1 VIVFFA
7 SCSTQKNSLI
17 NREFHSLNTRYNVL
31 FNGNEALEI
40 GRAVLEQNKKDNFF
54 ELLTIEPI
62 SLEGEDFDSEA
73 SIPSFGMAEEKAVK
87 AIQKHNMNIGGK
99 QRNRQIAK
107 SYLLLGKARYYDRR
121 FLPALDAFNF
131 LLEGFEGSKTFYEE
145 KLWREKTNMRLNN
158 NELAASNLRSIAIN
172 IPRKHKLFAEVNANM
187 AQAFI
192 HLKKYDSA
200 LVYLDR
206 AVREEKNKALQ
217 ARYSYIEAQLLERV
231 NLLDSAR
238 QVYRSIVERKR
249 KAPRI
254 FWMQSKLQTF
264 RLDALLDSI
273 SPLAEINQLSRA
285 FENQTFLHLIY
296 QQKARYLR
304 SQKLDSLALV
314 SYRNSNNSPYVD
326 ELTKRINYRELADYY
341 FQKGNYLTT
350 GNYLDSLLTQLSVD
364 SKYRNTVQREREGLD
379 QVIIYET
386 TIQYAD
392 SVLMLA
398 SMNKKEQYAFFEN
411 QISLKR
417 KKELEAIE
425 KKKNNKLFRF
435 RADNVSVFYFYNERL
450 RITGKQDFLSN
461 WGNRPNR
468 DNWNRNTDLI
478 LNESQVKKE
487 RIEPDKKTVFFIE
500 TPEYLVSQIPT
511 NQNVLDSL
519 RKSRTQAYLDV
530 GIVYKEKFKNEQ
542 LALNRFA
549 KVLQNNP
556 TDYQE
561 ESALYHTF
569 KLLEKRKPIIASEVK
584 KRLLESFPESIF
596 SQIILNPDNQ
606 DKLSE
611 LTLEMRFNNLYQ
623 TFKNQQFDQVLNEGK
638 RLLVLASGTDLE
650 PKITFLLAH
659 TIGRLEGEEKW
670 KIALEE
676 FVAKYPNSVEVSSAK
691 KSLNLFTKEP
701 ENQKRV
707 IQRYKWVFVLSNAE
721 ELDTFRFALEEKVKE
736 ERKLNWKVTRDVYN
750 SDYSFIVIHTGGE
763 APLKEN
769 YLKKWGQLPR
779 LEKVTNNFVL
789 LSAQYEKIQREKKI
803 HPDFK
808 PIE

>member
-1 VIVFFA
+1 
-7 SCSTQKNSLI
+7 
-17 NREFHSLNTRYNVL
+17 
-31 FNGNEALEI
+31 
-40 GRAVLEQNKKDNFF
+40 
-54 ELLTIEPI
+54 
-62 SLEGEDFDSEA
+62 
-73 SIPSFGMAEEKAVK
+73 
-87 AIQKHNMNIGGK
+87 
-99 QRNRQIAK
+99 
-107 SYLLLGKARYYDRR
+107 
-121 FLPALDAFNF
+121 
-131 LLEGFEGSKTFYEE
+131 
-145 KLWREKTNMRLNN
+145 
-158 NELAASNLRSIAIN
+158 
-172 IPRKHKLFAEVNANM
+172 
-187 AQAFI
+187 
-192 HLKKYDSA
+192 
-200 LVYLDR
+200 
-206 AVREEKNKALQ
+206 
-217 ARYSYIEAQLLERV
+217 
-231 NLLDSAR
+231 
-238 QVYRSIVERKR
+238 
-249 KAPRI
+249 
-254 FWMQSKLQTF
+254 
-264 RLDALLDSI
+264 
-273 SPLAEINQLSRA
+273 
-285 FENQTFLHLIY
+285 
-296 QQKARYLR
+296 
-304 SQKLDSLALV
+304 
-314 SYRNSNNSPYVD
+314 
-326 ELTKRINYRELADYY
+326 LADYY
-341 FQKGNYLTT
+341 FHKGNYLTT

-386 TIQYAD
+386 TIQYVD

-530 GIVYKEKFKNEQ
+530 GIVYKEKFKNQQ

-808 PIE
+808 LIE